1 MLVRYASFLTIALA
15 LLLPTESRS
24 QHALNLPTLVNPT
37 FLCDFQIEETFLFE
51 NGSGAVYE
59 PFDSTLY
66 KYDIWKRPERMERY
80 LYDSLIAESK
90 LEYDRVNKYTRI
102 TSLQLDTFYFYNVC
116 GLIT

>member
-51 NGSGAVYE
+51 YINSLEKNNRLEQERIPLFYIKE
-59 PFDSTLY
+59 ILEKMKIELSSKIQNQTST
-66 KYDIWKRPERMERY
+66 
-80 LYDSLIAESK
+80 
-90 LEYDRVNKYTRI
+90 
-102 TSLQLDTFYFYNVC
+102 VC
-116 GLIT
+116 